1 MKARIK
7 DLPRL
12 AALLCGAALSLQVP
26 AATLTSAYE
35 FNGNLNDSVL
45 EGHDDA
51 LVSGT
56 RGSGSGTVTAS
67 NFVFGGNQGV
77 TLSNALADIDN
88 YSVEL
93 YFSFDAL
100 GQDNNYRNILDP
112 GLARDDRSLYAR
124 GDERVH
130 FYNGPVSAPDVLVQG
145 ALNHL
150 VFTRATSGIQVFVNG
165 ALVLS
170 DNSPTTIA
178 VSQASDNVLH
188 VFEDDAGEVAP
199 GTLEYLRLY
208 NGVLDAGEVST
219 LYSRRDQAL
228 DVSAVPV
235 PASLPLLVSALGV
248 IAARRRMKS
257 A

>member
-1 MKARIK
+1 
-7 DLPRL
+7 
-12 AALLCGAALSLQVP
+12 
-26 AATLTSAYE
+26 
-35 FNGNLNDSVL
+35 
-45 EGHDDA
+45 
-51 LVSGT
+51 
-56 RGSGSGTVTAS
+56 
-67 NFVFGGNQGV
+67 
-77 TLSNALADIDN
+77 
-88 YSVEL
+88 
-93 YFSFDAL
+93 
-100 GQDNNYRNILDP
+100 
-112 GLARDDRSLYAR
+112 
-124 GDERVH
+124 
-130 FYNGPVSAPDVLVQG
+130 
-145 ALNHL
+145 
-150 VFTRATSGIQVFVNG
+150 
-165 ALVLS
+165 VLS